1 MLMVIPSKTK
11 IVRILAYVSIFVFS
25 LVFQFNVAKA
35 DDTTFQVNIQEVLT
49 VSLTPPANWA
59 TGDVDT
65 FLRNLVVLDVTSNN
79 NAGFTASM
87 TSSSTTAAGA
97 ALTHELVDLTND
109 HLDIL
114 SSDWTRN
121 NTSTT
126 NFWGWSINDDSQT
139 GTYHRFALKD
149 SATPDVLMTSAT
161 AGSASKNIYFG
172 AKADSTISS
181 GTYTGTVIISVVTG
195 TITDENDDPN
205 DNPVTP
211 TNPSTPTDDPTSNTG
226 GTASYSNSTGTT
238 VYTNNYVDSNSGSHV
253 SYSEISSG
261 DNTTVYDSYV
271 DPRGVTT
278 VNEGTPLAAGLAA
291 TSVVAATTGIFLLI
305 AAKRRKDEEEEEEY

>member
-11 IVRILAYVSIFVFS
+11 IFRILAYVSIFVFS

-49 VSLTPPANWA
+49 VSITPPANWA

-79 NAGFTASM
+79 VAGFTASM

-97 ALTHELVDLTND
+97 ALTNELVSLTND

-114 SSDWTRN
+114 SSDWTRS

>member
-1 MLMVIPSKTK
+1 MVIPNVTK
-11 IVRILAYVSIFVFS
+11 NKIISLVVVLVLSFVFPI
-25 LVFQFNVAKA
+25 NVARA

-65 FLRNLVVLDVTSNN
+65 LLRNLVVLDVTSNN
-79 NAGFTASM
+79 NGGFTASM
-87 TSSSTTAAGA
+87 TSNSTTAAGA
-97 ALTHELVDLTND
+97 ALTNELASLTND
-109 HLDIL
+109 HIDIL
-114 SSDWTRN
+114 SSDWTRS

-139 GTYHRFALKD
+139 GTYHRFALKN
-149 SATPDVLMTSAT
+149 SATPDILVTSAT

-172 AKADSTISS
+172 AKANSTISS
-181 GTYTGTVIISVVTG
+181 GTYTGTVIISVVSG
-195 TITDENDDPN
+195 AVTDENDDPN

-211 TNPSTPTDDPTSNTG
+211 TNPSTPTNDPTNNTG
-226 GTASYSNSTGTT
+226 GTASYSSTTGTT
-238 VYTNNYVDSNSGSHV
+238 VYTNNYIDSNSGSHV

-261 DNTTVYDSYV
+261 NNTTVYDSYV

-291 TSVVAATTGIFLLI
+291 TSVIAATTGIFLLI